1 LNSIP
6 EKGTVKN
13 PKKEAIVEV
22 RNRNLNQSINEN
34 QFTTQSMIAYKN
46 E

>member
-1 LNSIP
+1 M
-6 EKGTVKN
+6 N
-13 PKKEAIVEV
+13 PKKEVIAEV
-22 RNRNLNQSINEN
+22 RSWNLNQSINEN

>member
-1 LNSIP
+1 M
-6 EKGTVKN
+6 K
-13 PKKEAIVEV
+13 PKKDVIVEV
-22 RNRNLNQSINEN
+22 MNWNLNQSINEN